1 VNFDVI
7 IIGAGAAGNAA
18 AITLAKGG
26 AKVLQIE
33 RGKFPGEKNLMGGII
48 YSSSLEE
55 IVPDFWKNAP
65 IERPITEQNYWVSD
79 KQSVTKLGYSDDAF
93 KAKTEAPAHAYTV
106 LRSEFD
112 KWMAGEAK
120 KHGAMLLPA
129 TVVLDL
135 IVEDGKVVGVV
146 TDRPNGEIRAPLVI
160 SGEGVNAFV
169 SWKRNFGSKP
179 KPDEVAL
186 VVKEV
191 IELPE
196 DVIEDRFQI
205 SGNEG
210 ASYEIFGD
218 ITKGC
223 LGYAFLY
230 TNRKT
235 VSIGVGSLV
244 ADFANNEIASYELLE
259 HVKNHKSIKPFLK
272 GGKTIEYAGH
282 LIPEGGYKKLPTLV
296 ADGFLMTGDAAL
308 MVNAVHRE
316 GSNFAFVSGRLA
328 GEVALEAIKNKDFSS
343 GFLNAYRK
351 KLEDS
356 FILKDLKSYEDVFPF
371 FRKRRD
377 ILNDYPQLIS
387 YAAKS
392 LLTVDGTPKG
402 KKKKNMVKGVLK
414 MKNPAQIVKDLYNL
428 LKVLGK

>member
-1 VNFDVI
+1 
-7 IIGAGAAGNAA
+7 
-18 AITLAKGG
+18 
-26 AKVLQIE
+26 
-33 RGKFPGEKNLMGGII
+33 M
-48 YSSSLEE
+48 
-55 IVPDFWKNAP
+55 
-65 IERPITEQNYWVSD
+65 
-79 KQSVTKLGYSDDAF
+79 
-93 KAKTEAPAHAYTV
+93 
-106 LRSEFD
+106 
-112 KWMAGEAK
+112 
-120 KHGAMLLPA
+120 
-129 TVVLDL
+129 
-135 IVEDGKVVGVV
+135 
-146 TDRPNGEIRAPLVI
+146 
-160 SGEGVNAFV
+160 
-169 SWKRNFGSKP
+169 
-179 KPDEVAL
+179 
-186 VVKEV
+186 
-191 IELPE
+191 
-196 DVIEDRFQI
+196 IEDRFQI

-328 GEVALEAIKNKDFSS
+328 GEVSLEAIKNKDFSS